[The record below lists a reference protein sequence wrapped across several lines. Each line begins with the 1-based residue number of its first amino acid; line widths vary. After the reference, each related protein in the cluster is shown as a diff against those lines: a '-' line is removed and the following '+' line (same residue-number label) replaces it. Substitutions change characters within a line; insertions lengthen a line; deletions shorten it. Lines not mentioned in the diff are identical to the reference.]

1 MISKGNICLQTD
13 KVSDMCPLYDVFLA
27 VIMVIDMIENL
38 FQIERFEKVSEKQ
51 WDLLRLQN
59 TVLQPDLLAWN
70 IYPQIFI
77 RCEVCCEV
85 YMQQFTD

>member
-51 WDLLRLQN
+51 
-59 TVLQPDLLAWN
+59 
-70 IYPQIFI
+70 
-77 RCEVCCEV
+77 
-85 YMQQFTD
+85 